1 MKIKLENLMAA
12 MTHMAVGL
20 VAKRIAPKMPVILL
34 ILAAYVIDMIWGV
47 FYYFGIETMA
57 DGTTTNPWSHGL
69 FMSLVWSALVGLVT
83 FLISR
88 NHRAGWIAA
97 LLVFSHWIIDVI
109 SHPML
114 FAFPHDTGLSLFFD
128 GSPTVGLGLWRTE
141 LGVNIG
147 EYGMLALGFVIY
159 VFTLIKIWREKKVI
173 KAEVQA

>member
-1 MKIKLENLMAA
+1 MAA

-20 VAKRIAPKMPVILL
+20 AAKRIAPKTPVIVL

-69 FMSLVWSALVGLVT
+69 FMSLIWSALVGGIV
-83 FLISR
+83 FWVSR
-88 NHRAGWIAA
+88 NRRAGWIAG
-97 LLVFSHWIIDVI
+97 LLVFSHWVIDFI

-114 FAFPHDTGLSLFFD
+114 FAFPNDTGLSLLFD

-141 LGVNIG
+141 LGMNIG
-147 EYGMLALGFVIY
+147 EYGMLAVGVVIY
-159 VFTLIKIWREKKVI
+159 ILTLIKIWREKKAAEA
-173 KAEVQA
+173 KAKHG